1 MLGASIVAGE
11 IGDTGDLIAKFAAT
25 STEEL
30 DPEVADRGDERDDCE
45 ADLDADHVF
54 ELRRTVTHVRVEA
67 IRYRRFLSPQR
78 AALEKLA
85 ALPVDWLH
93 DDDRLHLAAA
103 ADRAARMAEEL
114 DSIRERAALMHEA
127 LTDLRAEQ
135 IDSRSLL
142 ISIVALV
149 FLPVTF
155 ITGLYRSEEHT
166 AE

>member
-30 DPEVADRGDERDDCE
+30 APEVAELGDERDDCE

-103 ADRAARMAEEL
+103 AARAARMAEEL
-114 DSIRERAALMHEA
+114 D
-127 LTDLRAEQ
+127 
-135 IDSRSLL
+135 
-142 ISIVALV
+142 
-149 FLPVTF
+149 
-155 ITGLYRSEEHT
+155 RSEERRVGKECVSKCRSRWAPEH
-166 AE
+166 